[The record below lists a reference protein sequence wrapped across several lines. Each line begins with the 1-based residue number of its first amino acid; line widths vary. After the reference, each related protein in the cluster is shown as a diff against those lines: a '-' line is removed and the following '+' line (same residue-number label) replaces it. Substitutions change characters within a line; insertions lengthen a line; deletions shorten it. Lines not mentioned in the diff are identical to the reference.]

1 MDTGTAVNLIVLI
14 ILIILSGF
22 FSSAETAFTTA
33 NQIRIKTLADEGN
46 TRAALVLKIM
56 SRKQKML
63 SAILV
68 GNNIV
73 NLSASSVSTMLAVK
87 LLGSI
92 GAGVATFII
101 TFIILIAGEISPKTL
116 ATIHAEKM
124 SLLFA
129 PVISALMWILTPV
142 IWIVNTI
149 SGGLLRLFGV
159 NPNQSKP
166 ILTEGELKTIVDVG
180 HETGVIETDEK
191 DMILNVFHFS
201 DSMAREI
208 MVPRIDMA
216 AFPADGTYDDLMA
229 LYRENNFTRIPVYQD
244 TSDNIIGYIQMKDIL
259 LIENEDAFSLQEIMR
274 EPYYTY
280 ETKITSELLVEM
292 RTAHINIA
300 IVLDEYGTCAGMLT
314 MEDLLEEIVGEIRD
328 EYDEDELDEIRALS
342 ETEYEADGIASID
355 DINDALGL
363 SLDSEDYDT
372 IGGYVLGI
380 SDDFPENGDVFTTQ
394 DGLTIRV
401 ESIEN
406 HRIDR
411 LYLRLP
417 DPAPSEEETEE

>member
-1 MDTGTAVNLIVLI
+1 MDTDIVLNLILLI

-33 NQIRIKTLADEGN
+33 NQIRLKTLADEGN
-46 TRAALVLKIM
+46 ARAAQVLQILSK
-56 SRKQKML
+56 KQKML

-73 NLSASSVSTMLAVK
+73 NLSASSCSTMLAVR

-124 SLLFA
+124 ALMFA
-129 PVISALMWILTPV
+129 PVISFLMFILTPV

-159 NPNQSKP
+159 NPDQSRP

-191 DMILNVFHFS
+191 DMIFNVFQFG
-201 DSMAREI
+201 DSTAKEI
-208 MVPRIDMA
+208 MVPRIDMVS
-216 AFPADGTYDDLMA
+216 FPSDGTFDELMA
-229 LYRENNFTRIPVYQD
+229 LYHENILTRIPVYEG
-244 TSDNIIGYIQMKDIL
+244 TTDNIIGYLHMKDIL
-259 LIENEDAFSLQEIMR
+259 LFRDSSSFVLSEIMR
-274 EPYYTY
+274 EPYYTF
-280 ETKITSELLVEM
+280 ETKHTSELLVEM
-292 RTAHINIA
+292 RAAHINIA

-314 MEDLLEEIVGEIRD
+314 MEDMLEEIVGEIRD
-328 EYDEDELDEIRALS
+328 EYDDDEVDEIRAIS
-342 ETEYEADGIASID
+342 ELEYEASGIAGID
-355 DINDALGL
+355 DINEALGL

-372 IGGYVLGI
+372 IGGYVLGL
-380 SDDFPENGDVFTTQ
+380 SDAFPENGQEFYTEE
-394 DGLTIRV
+394 GLFIRV

-417 DPAPSEEETEE
+417 EQAAEEADEK